1 MLFSGPNIFLFAVA
15 LLSTIA
21 NSVILVTLKTTKQFS
36 RSVKFHLGMIALN
49 EILAVWLNLA
59 RRIMYVVHSNSKRYE
74 TMSIALCKV
83 GLLVGVLCTTSS
95 VLTNISMNVE
105 SLQMLQVST
114 HNKGCFQSNK
124 WRLTSRGKKL
134 LAIFVLIGCTPIIIG
149 TVTAADTSQQDF
161 RCDFYYER
169 VFNQDVL
176 KYVAV
181 QCVIMVLANIF
192 LMTMTVIK
200 LNRVYVK
207 SNAISKRTQASTRH
221 TKRRTHAL
229 GTFRNLRV
237 DSNGI
242 QPIRTETLSQHISRT
257 HVQVEPHQSSP
268 QHEQEQQLEKHSRP
282 DDDDDVTIE
291 QPAEGS
297 QQQEQVPRSTAVTVV
312 TVSGVPSPATD
323 RTPPD
328 GNNTPSVTPRQRQLL
343 LLMVTATA
351 FFTICYTPYIL
362 TLLLY
367 VTCSEQCGVTRAVTG
382 IAALP
387 IFCYALFN
395 IAIYIAK
402 NKDFRNSLR
411 SRLFR

>member
-207 SNAISKRTQASTRH
+207 SNAISKRTQASIRH
-221 TKRRTHAL
+221 TKRRIHAL
-229 GTFRNLRV
+229 RIFRNLRV
-237 DSNGI
+237 DNTRI
-242 QPIRTETLSQHISRT
+242 QPITTQTPNKQSR
-257 HVQVEPHQSSP
+257 HVVQLHHSSP
-268 QHEQEQQLEKHSRP
+268 QQTTPEQLEVKSP
-282 DDDDDVTIE
+282 ADDDDDDTIE
-291 QPAEGS
+291 QPAERS
-297 QQQEQVPRSTAVTVV
+297 QQREQVPRSTTETVGS
-312 TVSGVPSPATD
+312 VSVLVPATD

-328 GNNTPSVTPRQRQLL
+328 GDNRPAVTPRQRQLL

-367 VTCSEQCGVTRAVTG
+367 VTCSEQCGVTRTTTANS
-382 IAALP
+382 ALP
-387 IFCYALFN
+387 IFCYGLFN
-395 IAIYIAK
+395 IAIYTAK

-411 SRLFR
+411 NRLLR